1 MFGVSALVIFGSA
14 PFLASSAEDI
24 AEQTGVSESFFG
36 VLAVAFVTTLPE
48 LTTSAAALR
57 LGARDL
63 AVANIFGTN
72 AFNILVLGIADP
84 FFTQGSFFA
93 SVDDSQRIA
102 GGFAVLLMSL
112 MLTPIALRR
121 QRLGPFPFVGAGTA
135 VIVALYLLGLFLV
148 FQAGD

>member
-1 MFGVSALVIFGSA
+1 MRSLRWGWIVFGVSALVIFGSA

-93 SVDDSQRIA
+93 SVDDSHVGTMRCRGTSCRRGERSTGFSRYASPRCLAVSESQR
-102 GGFAVLLMSL
+102 
-112 MLTPIALRR
+112 RR
-121 QRLGPFPFVGAGTA
+121 DDR
-135 VIVALYLLGLFLV
+135 
-148 FQAGD
+148 